1 MALTLRCSTNAY
13 PESDIF
19 VNLSLVDIYA
29 LPGNPKQ
36 RSATMSTSSRK
47 PYPTDLTDE
56 QWEQI
61 EELIPRP
68 RPGGRPRTV
77 QMREVVNAVL
87 YITWSGCQWD
97 MLPHD
102 LLSKSSVY
110 DYFAAW
116 RDDGTWQRITDALR
130 RTLRQ
135 REAPSGEMDPSAGSI
150 DSQTVKTSERSA
162 ERGYDG
168 GKKIT
173 GRKRHIAVDTLGLL
187 LAVVV
192 TAASVDDADGAQEV
206 FEVLKPKQQPRL
218 EVIWADSKY
227 HNHELN
233 KWLARQRGITWR
245 LEIDRRP
252 EGVKGLVL
260 LAQRWVVERTFSWLG
275 RWRRLSRDYEH
286 LTESSESMV
295 RIASIGRMLRRI
307 APSNKQPP
315 FQYRVAA

>member
-1 MALTLRCSTNAY
+1 
-13 PESDIF
+13 
-19 VNLSLVDIYA
+19 
-29 LPGNPKQ
+29 
-36 RSATMSTSSRK
+36 MSTINRK
-47 PYPTDLTDE
+47 PYPSDLTDE

-61 EELIPRP
+61 EELIPKP
-68 RPGGRPRTV
+68 CPGGRPRTV
-77 QMREVVNAVL
+77 NMREMINAML
-87 YITWSGCQWD
+87 YLARSGCQWD

-102 LLSKSSVY
+102 LPSKSSVY

-116 RDDGTWQRITDALR
+116 RDDGTWQHIVDVLR
-130 RTLRQ
+130 RTVRQ
-135 REAPSGEMDPSAGSI
+135 LEALSEEKDPSAGSI

-192 TAASVDDADGAQEV
+192 TAASVDDAAGAKEV
-206 FEVLKPKQQPRL
+206 FEQLKPKQQPRL
-218 EVIWADSKY
+218 EVVWADNKY
-227 HNHELN
+227 HNHQLN
-233 KWLARQRGITWR
+233 KWLTRQRSITWR
-245 LEIDRRP
+245 LEVVRRP
-252 EGVKGLVL
+252 EGAKGFVL
-260 LAQRWVVERTFSWLG
+260 LPKRWVVERTFSWLG

-307 APSNKQPP
+307 APSKKQPP